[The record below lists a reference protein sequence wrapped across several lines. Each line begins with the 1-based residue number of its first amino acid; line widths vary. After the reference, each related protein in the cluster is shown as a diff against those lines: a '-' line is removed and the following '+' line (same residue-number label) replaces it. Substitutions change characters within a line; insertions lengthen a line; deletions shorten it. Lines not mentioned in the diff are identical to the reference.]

1 MTDVRDGEATALDT
15 TDVDRYVGQP
25 LPTVE
30 LLDPGAV
37 GGIPRGVQGM
47 QYPNPI
53 HYDVDAAAEGPFGGI
68 VAPQSFSVACD
79 IGHGASPSIVGK
91 VPDSH
96 MIFGGDEWWFYGPR
110 ILPGDHL
117 HSDRRFLDYVVK
129 ETKFAGPTMFSR
141 GETTHVNQRGE
152 AVSRQVSTSV
162 RYNAERA
169 RELGFFGQ
177 QAPRP
182 TWTADQLA
190 DLDKQRLTW
199 ITTGSG
205 GDGRCVDDV
214 SVGEKLVTRAIGPHT
229 IATFT
234 TEWRAFPFTV
244 WGSRPNEVSQNI
256 KEAGWLDEMAQG
268 EIDEVGLDPAQNDG
282 LYKGPS
288 RGHADAEHANLIG
301 MPRGYG
307 YGASMGA
314 WALDYVAYWAGARGF
329 VRHSKIQY
337 RFPPFEG
344 DVTFVDAEV
353 TDLRVEPLLSAP
365 VATLKL
371 PMTNQ
376 DGSVLAA
383 GSVEVEL
390 LRG

>member
-1 MTDVRDGEATALDT
+1 MTDVQDSEAFTLDT
-15 TDVDRYVGQP
+15 TDVDRYVGKP
-25 LPTVE
+25 LPTVQ
-30 LLDPGAV
+30 LSDPVTV
-37 GGIPRGVQGM
+37 GDIRRWAQGM
-47 QYPNPI
+47 QYPNPL
-53 HYDVDAAAEGPFGGI
+53 HYDADAAAAGPFGAI
-68 VAPQSFSVACD
+68 IAPQSFSVACD
-79 IGHGASPSIVGK
+79 IGHGASPSIVGN
-91 VPDSH
+91 VPGSH
-96 MIFGGDEWWFYGPR
+96 MNFGGDEWWFYGPR

-129 ETKFAGPTMFSR
+129 ETKFAGPTMFAR

-152 AVSRQVSTSV
+152 NVSRQVSTSV

-169 RELGFFGQ
+169 RELAFFQQ

-182 TWTADQLA
+182 TWTEEKLV
-190 DLDKQRLTW
+190 DLDKQRVTW

-205 GDGRCVDDV
+205 GDGRRAADV
-214 SVGEKLVTRAIGPHT
+214 TVGEKLVTRPIGPHT

-256 KEAGWLDEMAQG
+256 RDAGWLEEMAQG
-268 EIDEVGLDPAQNDG
+268 EIDEVGIDPGQNDG

-314 WALDYVAYWAGARGF
+314 WALDYLAYWGGAKSF
-329 VRHSKIQY
+329 VRHSRIQY

-344 DVTFVDAEV
+344 DVTFIDGEV
-353 TDLRVEPLLSAP
+353 TDLRIEDLLAVPIASIK
-365 VATLKL
+365 VT
-371 PMTNQ
+371 MTNQ
-376 DGSVLAA
+376 DGNVLAA
-383 GSVEVEL
+383 GTAEVEL
-390 LRG
+390 LR

>member
-1 MTDVRDGEATALDT
+1 MTDVRAGETTTLDT
-15 TDVDRYVGQP
+15 TDVDRYVGRP
-25 LPTVE
+25 LPSVE
-30 LLDPGAV
+30 LLDPVA
-37 GGIPRGVQGM
+37 GGDIRRWVQGM

-53 HYDVDAAAEGPFGGI
+53 HYDVHAAAQGPFGSI

-91 VPDSH
+91 VPGSH

-117 HSDRRFLDYVVK
+117 HSNRRFLDYAVK
-129 ETKFAGPTMFSR
+129 ETKFAGPTMFAR
-141 GETTHVNQRGE
+141 GETTHVNQRNE
-152 AVSRQVSTSV
+152 IVSRQVSTSV
-162 RYNAERA
+162 RYSAAKA
-169 RELGFFGQ
+169 RELAFFQQ

-182 TWTADQLA
+182 TWTEDQLA
-190 DLDKQRLTW
+190 DIDKQRVTW

-205 GDGRCVDDV
+205 SDGRRVGEV
-214 SVGEKLVTRAIGPHT
+214 TVGEKLVTRPVGPHT

-234 TEWRAFPFTV
+234 SEWRAFPFTV

-268 EIDEVGLDPAQNDG
+268 EIDEVGVDPSQNDG

-314 WALDYVAYWAGARGF
+314 WALDYVGYWAGHEGF
-329 VRHSKIQY
+329 VRHSNVQY
-337 RFPPFEG
+337 RFPAFEG
-344 DVTFVDAEV
+344 DVTYLDAEV
-353 TDLRVEPLLSAP
+353 TGKRHDE
-365 VATLKL
+365 TLGASL
-371 PMTNQ
+371 VTLEVVMSTQ
-376 DGSVLAA
+376 DGAVMAK
-383 GSVEVEL
+383 GTVEVEL
-390 LRG
+390 LR

>member
-1 MTDVRDGEATALDT
+1 MTDVQDNSTITLDT
-15 TDVDRYVGQP
+15 SDVDRYVGKA

-30 LLDPGAV
+30 LLDPVAV
-37 GGIPRGVQGM
+37 GDIRRWVQGM
-47 QYPNPI
+47 QYPNPL
-53 HYDVDAAAEGPFGGI
+53 HYDAEAAEKGPHGRI
-68 VAPQSFSVACD
+68 IAPQSFAVACD
-79 IGHGASPSIVGK
+79 IGHGASPSIVGNI
-91 VPDSH
+91 PGSH

-129 ETKFAGPTMFSR
+129 DTRFAGPTMFAR

-152 AVSRQVSTSV
+152 VVSRQVSTSV

-169 RELGFFGQ
+169 RELGFFGKE
-177 QAPRP
+177 APRP
-182 TWTADQLA
+182 TWTPEKLA
-190 DLDKQRLTW
+190 ALDKQRITW

-205 GDGRCVDDV
+205 GDGRRYTDV
-214 SVGEKLVTRAIGPHT
+214 QAGEKLVTRAIGPHT
-229 IATFT
+229 IASFT

-244 WGSRPNEVSQNI
+244 WGSRVNEVSQNI

-268 EIDEVGLDPAQNDG
+268 EIDEVGVDPSQNDG

-288 RGHADAEHANLIG
+288 RGHTDAEHAELIG

-314 WALDYVAYWAGARGF
+314 WVLDYIGYWAGARGF
-329 VRHSKIQY
+329 VRHSKVQY

-344 DVTFVDAEV
+344 DATLIDGEV
-353 TDLRVEPLLSAP
+353 TDVRVEDLLAVP
-365 VATLKL
+365 VATIKVTL
-371 PMTNQ
+371 TNQ
-376 DGSVLAA
+376 DGNVLAA
-383 GSVEVEL
+383 GNVEVEL
-390 LRG
+390 PR